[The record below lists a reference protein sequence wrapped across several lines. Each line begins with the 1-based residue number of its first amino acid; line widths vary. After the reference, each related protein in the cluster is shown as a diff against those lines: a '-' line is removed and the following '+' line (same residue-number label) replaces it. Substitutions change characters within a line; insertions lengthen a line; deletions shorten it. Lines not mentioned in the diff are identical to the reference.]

1 MLHTRV
7 CELLGI
13 EFPVIQAGMGSFT
26 TAELVAAVSN
36 AGGLGSI
43 GAGILS
49 PEDLRRQL
57 ARTRK
62 LTQRPFAVNYGV
74 RMLNEESF
82 AFTLDAKPALV
93 SFSLSDPGNLVKR
106 VHDAGIL
113 VMHQV
118 TTVRQARQAAEHGVD
133 VIIAQGSEAGA
144 FVGTVAGL
152 ALIPQVVD
160 AVNPIP
166 VVAAGGIADGR
177 GLAAALVL
185 GAQGINIGTRFLA
198 STEAPISA
206 DWKQAILAAES
217 EDATRVEV
225 WNDFLAALGGDYGT
239 VPRAL
244 SSPFIEQWRHRRED
258 AKREAE
264 RLRGEVMAAIGQG
277 RLGELLPAAG
287 QSVGL
292 IRDIIPAAEIVRR
305 IVTEAEEALR
315 RAAQLLS

>member
-1 MLHTRV
+1 
-7 CELLGI
+7 
-13 EFPVIQAGMGSFT
+13 
-26 TAELVAAVSN
+26 
-36 AGGLGSI
+36 
-43 GAGILS
+43 
-49 PEDLRRQL
+49 
-57 ARTRK
+57 
-62 LTQRPFAVNYGV
+62 
-74 RMLNEESF
+74 MLNEESF
-82 AFTLDAKPALV
+82 TLTLAAKPALV
-93 SFSLSDPGNLVKR
+93 SFSLSDPGDLVKR

-118 TTVRQARQAAEHGVD
+118 TTVRQARQAAERGVD

-160 AVNPIP
+160 AVSPIP
-166 VVAAGGIADGR
+166 VIAAGGIADGR

-206 DWKQAILAAES
+206 EWKQAILAAES
-217 EDATRVEV
+217 EEAIRVEV
-225 WNDFLAALGGDYGT
+225 WSDFLGALSGDYGT

-244 SSPFIEQWRHRRED
+244 SSPFIEQWRHRRDD

-264 RLRGEVMAAIGQG
+264 RLRGEVMAAIRQG

-292 IRDIIPAAEIVRR
+292 IRDIVPAAEIVRR
-305 IVTEAEEALR
+305 IVAEAEEALKGTAR
-315 RAAQLLS
+315 LLR